1 MAKKVYQLFMA
12 KNTEAWYQLSQE
24 EQDRLSAK
32 MSESLKELGVKIVVL
47 CDSSWSSEQW
57 PMFGVLEFPDIE
69 AVQKHRADMNNLDW
83 SRYFDSVTMLGSE
96 WPEA

>member
-1 MAKKVYQLFMA
+1 MAQKVYSLFMA

-24 EQDRLSAK
+24 EQDGLMAK
-32 MSESLKELGVKIVVL
+32 MGESLKELGVKPVVL

-57 PMFGVLEFPDIE
+57 RSFGVLEFPDIE